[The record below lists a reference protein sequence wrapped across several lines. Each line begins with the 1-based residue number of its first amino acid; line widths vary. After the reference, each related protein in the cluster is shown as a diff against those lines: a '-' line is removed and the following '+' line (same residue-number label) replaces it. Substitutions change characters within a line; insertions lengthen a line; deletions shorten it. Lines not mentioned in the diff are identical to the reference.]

1 MYNPGPQPVPVRR
14 STSDPFHA
22 ACTTTAAATGWTSY
36 SRRCERREMKRAGL
50 PVGRPA
56 RCNDRVACAQ
66 AARRRCNTSTIS
78 AISPGAAGSIV
89 KPTLTSI
96 GLDDCDTQERSITAV
111 NEDVSKWGDGFTA
124 DVMSTSAWYLS
135 VLSTAQR
142 CTAVPL
148 GSVVVACVV
157 PSRV

>member
-1 MYNPGPQPVPVRR
+1 MYLG
-14 STSDPFHA
+14 
-22 ACTTTAAATGWTSY
+22 
-36 SRRCERREMKRAGL
+36 RRCDLQSRVTHTALGAVRSVDEAFLSNVQSGATASANAMKRAGL

-124 DVMSTSAWYLS
+124 DVMSTSAWNLS